1 VAGSAYIGD
10 SEAGL
15 ARMRDLM
22 ARIDAYQ
29 DWSVTDELGALLA
42 AFGHLDELALLVD
55 AADHHGDRDALRLL
69 DR

>member
-1 VAGSAYIGD
+1 
-10 SEAGL
+10 
-15 ARMRDLM
+15 MRDLM